1 MQWVGF
7 DVGKRFHWVC
17 VLDDEGGVVL
27 SRKVD
32 ATEEHMESVLSEIVE
47 LGDAQEERVVG
58 MDLLG
63 GPAALL
69 EAVLLSRGERVRY
82 VSGTVV
88 NRARDAYSGGEN
100 KSDPRD
106 SFVIADQLRMRWR
119 SLPEVVVIGE
129 KTAELKALVSHRRD
143 LVQEQTRRL
152 SRLRGLLTEV
162 FPGMDAALD
171 FRKRGPLLAVTR
183 IATPSAA
190 RKLGK
195 ARLARWLKARG
206 ALKADSLAERII
218 EAAKRQRRETPAV
231 EVKAALAA
239 ELASEILRGKGR
251 IAELDARLEELV
263 SEDSRGAVL
272 RSLPGMGLVL
282 TAEFL
287 GEVDDIS
294 RFGSADRFAA
304 AVGVVPVLRA
314 SGGVSY
320 RRRARR
326 GNRALKRVFYQS
338 AFTAISCHAPSRE
351 YYLRKRT
358 EGKNLPQAV
367 IALARRRVNVIWA
380 MLRDDR
386 PYEEPEHVAA

>member
-1 MQWVGF
+1 MHWVGF

-17 VLDDEGGVVL
+17 VLDEEGGVVL
-27 SRKVD
+27 SRKVE
-32 ATEEHMESVLSEIVE
+32 ATEERMEAVLSEIAG
-47 LGDAQEERVVG
+47 LGGAEERVVG
-58 MDLLG
+58 VDLLS

-69 EAVLLSRGERVRY
+69 EAVLLSYGERVRY

-88 NRARDAYSGGEN
+88 NRARDAYSGGEH

-106 SFVIADQLRMRWR
+106 AFVIADQVRMRWR
-119 SLPEVVVIGE
+119 SLPEVAAKGE
-129 KTAELKALVSHRRD
+129 RTAELKALVSYRRD
-143 LVQEQTRRL
+143 LIQEQTRRL
-152 SRLRGLLTEV
+152 SRLRGMLTEV
-162 FPGMDAALD
+162 FPGMDAVLD
-171 FRKRGPLLAVTR
+171 LRKQGPLLTVTR
-183 IATPSAA
+183 VATPAA
-190 RKLGK
+190 TRKLGQ

-206 ALKADSLAERII
+206 ALKANALAERVVA
-218 EAAKRQRRETPAV
+218 AAKRQHREIPAAQ
-231 EVKAALAA
+231 VKAALAA
-239 ELASEILRGKGR
+239 ELASEILRSKER
-251 IAELDARLEELV
+251 VAELDDRLQELV
-263 SEDSRGAVL
+263 EGDPRGALL

-287 GEVDDIS
+287 GEVDDVS

-304 AVGVVPVLRA
+304 AVGVTPVLRA

-326 GNRALKRVFYQS
+326 GNRVLKKVFYQS

-351 YYLRKRT
+351 YYLRKRS

-367 IALARRRVNVIWA
+367 IALARRRVNVVWA

-386 PYEEPEHVAA
+386 PYEEPERVAA